1 MRIAIVHDWLFHM
14 RGGEKVLDAL
24 YEVFPEAD
32 IYTLFYRRKKLS
44 SRLAKARI
52 RASFLQYFPGITAYY
67 RWLLPLLP
75 FVVGTLR
82 LRGYDVVIS
91 SSHCVAK
98 GCRAPREA
106 LHICYCHTPARYVWG
121 FREDYF
127 GRWPEWCR
135 RLSHFFLEAFK
146 KWDLET
152 NARVHHF
159 IANSRNTARRIAEFY
174 GREAA
179 VIYPPCDSL
188 KLIEESAGDPAG
200 ADYYLVVSAL
210 VPYKRVDLAVA
221 AFNELALP
229 LRVVGE
235 GPEAEKLK
243 RLAGTNVEFLGSLGE
258 EALRRQYAGCRALIF
273 PGEEDFGIVPVEAQ
287 ACGRPVIAYSRGG
300 ALETVS
306 GGTGVFF
313 SEQTPAALAG
323 AVRRFE
329 TLPFHPAIIRE
340 HARQFD
346 RAVFQSRMKDA
357 VRSLCV
363 DKASFPATK

>member
-1 MRIAIVHDWLFHM
+1 MKIAIVHDWLFHM

-24 YEVFPEAD
+24 YEIFPEAD
-32 IYTLFYRRKKLS
+32 LYTLFYRRKKLS
-44 SRLAKARI
+44 PRLAKAPI
-52 RASFLQYFPGITAYY
+52 RASFLQFFPGITAYY
-67 RWLLPLLP
+67 RWLLPFLP
-75 FVVGTLR
+75 FVVETLG
-82 LRGYDVVIS
+82 LKGYDVVIS

-98 GCRAPREA
+98 GCRPPAGA

-121 FREDYF
+121 FQEDYF
-127 GRWPEWCR
+127 GHWPSWLR
-135 RLSHFFLEAFK
+135 RLSQFFLESFK
-146 KWDLET
+146 KWDLA
-152 NARVHHF
+152 NNRRVDYF

-174 GREAA
+174 GRETA

-188 KLIEESAGDPAG
+188 KLIADSAGDPEG
-200 ADYYLVVSAL
+200 GNYYLIVSAL
-210 VPYKRVDLAVA
+210 VPYKRVDLAVR
-221 AFNELALP
+221 AFNELGLS
-229 LRVVGE
+229 LRIVGD
-235 GPEAEKLK
+235 GPEAGKL
-243 RLAGTNVEFLGSLGE
+243 RAAAGPSIEFLGPLSDAE
-258 EALRRQYAGCRALIF
+258 LRRQYSGCRALIF

-313 SEQTPAALAG
+313 SDPTPAALGA

-329 TLPFHPAIIRE
+329 TLPFHAPIIRE

-346 RAVFQSRMKDA
+346 RAVFQRKIQEA

-363 DKASFPATK
+363 DKAASMATK